1 MTQPSRKDIM
11 RPYEYLAIAGGIA
24 LFSGLIALMTTRD
37 PIIAIIG
44 FGAVFIIALM
54 TLALL
59 ALAMKPDDKELSDL
73 EDQERQRRGDN
84 SAH

>member
-24 LFSGLIALMTTRD
+24 LFSALIAFATTRD
-37 PIIAIIG
+37 IVVTLIG
-44 FGAVFIIALM
+44 AGGIFILALM

-59 ALAMKPDDKELSDL
+59 ALAMKPDENEIHDIEAQDHPTD
-73 EDQERQRRGDN
+73 EPRG
-84 SAH
+84 H